1 MASMRPIVLLT
12 SGGDCAGLNV
22 ALRGVVH
29 RAVLGHAWEA
39 IGIENGMLGLLQ
51 QPVGIRP
58 LSPDDFDKTLIRQS
72 GIILGRTNTGNSL
85 PSNLQMA
92 L

>member
-1 MASMRPIVLLT
+1 
-12 SGGDCAGLNV
+12 
-22 ALRGVVH
+22 
-29 RAVLGHAWEA
+29 
-39 IGIENGMLGLLQ
+39 GLLQ